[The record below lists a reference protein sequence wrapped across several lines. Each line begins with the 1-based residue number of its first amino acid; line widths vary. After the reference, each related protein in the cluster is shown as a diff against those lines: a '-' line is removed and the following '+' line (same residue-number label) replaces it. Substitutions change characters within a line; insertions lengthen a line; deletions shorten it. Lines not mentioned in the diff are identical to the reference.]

1 MRLFT
6 DAAED
11 ACNQRP
17 DIFLRSPRGLGRQ
30 TTIDVAVTGVDGIS
44 RTSDEAAKRPLQ
56 ARYDQKMAK
65 HVAMEGLSS
74 NSNDSEANFQDLGHN
89 ADLYTFNQ
97 DDRQD

>member
-56 ARYDQKMAK
+56 ARYDQEMAK
-65 HVAMEGLSS
+65 YGGRVVEQNYLRFIPAVFSHTGQIYGE
-74 NSNDSEANFQDLGHN
+74 FK
-89 ADLYTFNQ
+89 
-97 DDRQD
+97 